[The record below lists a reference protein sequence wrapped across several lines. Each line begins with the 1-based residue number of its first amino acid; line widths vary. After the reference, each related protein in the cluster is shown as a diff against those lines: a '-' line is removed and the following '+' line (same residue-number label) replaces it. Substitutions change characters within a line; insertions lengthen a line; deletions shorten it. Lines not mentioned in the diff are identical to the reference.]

1 MACYNEACYNVV
13 ELYVPVLFSR
23 NVAFFAGSILAV
35 LVVLTVIDED
45 VLNVEHVFTIATIAG
60 NLIIMLFK
68 STSFIDEN
76 VNNWVKQFH
85 IFLKYTICNAVYD
98 SI

>member
-1 MACYNEACYNVV
+1 MKTDQTAQIYHAEAHFKLNSF
-13 ELYVPVLFSR
+13 LFFR

-60 NLIIMLFK
+60 KSCQLLFLL
-68 STSFIDEN
+68 F
-76 VNNWVKQFH
+76 W
-85 IFLKYTICNAVYD
+85 LY
-98 SI
+98 